1 MFPQLEIVNA
11 AITAARADDGIPTV
25 AVRFHLRGEEL
36 DRDGTLRIVVG
47 DGSEHEWDE
56 EWTFQ
61 RHPRPDTE
69 AVDEQHGLLTREQGG
84 WMFPRRGF
92 VVMAIQRVGAPDPL
106 DPQSI

>member
-36 DRDGTLRIVVG
+36 DGDGTLRIVG
-47 DGSEHEWDE
+47 G
-56 EWTFQ
+56 
-61 RHPRPDTE
+61 
-69 AVDEQHGLLTREQGG
+69 DEQHALLTREQGG